1 MFYIQEEPTV
11 SLYLEDET
19 LAFLKPC
26 FDYDP
31 INRPKARYA
40 SFLQITSK

>member
-1 MFYIQEEPTV
+1 MSDIRIIQEEPTV

-31 INRPKARYA
+31 INRPKARWNISY
-40 SFLQITSK
+40 